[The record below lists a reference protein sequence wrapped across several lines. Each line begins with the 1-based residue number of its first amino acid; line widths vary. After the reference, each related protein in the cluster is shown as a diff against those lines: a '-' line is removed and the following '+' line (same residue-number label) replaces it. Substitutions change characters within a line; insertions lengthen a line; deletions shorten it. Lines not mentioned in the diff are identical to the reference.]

1 MSLDALLTFVSHA
14 TGPSQ
19 PAQELAFVEA
29 NAAGRVI
36 SLNPQAKLAWNWRV
50 GTMLPTEICLAMED
64 LPADLPS
71 DLPIAQDGLHLRAM
85 AKEGK
90 DGWFIV
96 GYEMGA
102 YEPAFN
108 YGSSLAPVPNGPE
121 HEIPSAPAP
130 ALTPAPAPAP
140 EWEQPRHDLMDRLP
154 GPAMRLGPSGLA
166 SYVNEGTAR
175 AMGEDAARLI
185 GRPVL
190 AEILHSE
197 DRWKVAELM
206 EVAAGKGAARSAVH
220 YGRDAHRGILHVVQ
234 DFEGV
239 YDVLIVDTTDDRPGT
254 DAARNALRE
263 LATSCADP
271 WMFRDGALQIM
282 ESELELASA
291 ALFVRLPDAVDLV
304 RIGHPQTPQAALQE
318 TLPAEAVRRYE
329 AKGGMGTPSH
339 PGARA
344 WTAPVRDNGTWM
356 GILVLE
362 WPPDRTLPT
371 AHALDELIGLFE
383 SLYSWIQVGVR
394 YRTSVNA
401 IDDAL
406 FGFSFNPDEQRLY
419 HFATHQMEQ
428 LTGRSVAL
436 LTSGQVD
443 WTSAIVAPEDAS
455 LVRAHNKNL
464 LAGNESRITY
474 RVLHTDGTVRWLRE
488 HATPQVEAT
497 GYLSINGMLA
507 DVTEQKTAEMVL
519 VQAKREAEQAARAKT
534 SFIATMS
541 HEIRTPLGAVNG
553 FAQLL
558 QREME
563 EFEEELG
570 EDLPEQMHEFVAAI
584 GDRSQKL
591 LSLIH
596 DLFELSNL
604 EMGQTAVQ
612 QTSVNIAP
620 ILQRV
625 ADRMGP
631 QIAGRPVD
639 LRLEMDASRYL
650 VSGDARRI
658 EQVFENLASNAAK
671 FTEEGEI
678 VFSVIDA
685 GHAIEVRLRDTGVGI
700 ADDYRD
706 ELFDAF
712 SQEEEWKN
720 RRFEGTGLGLALV
733 QRLLSLM
740 GGTISVESEKGVGS
754 TFTVSL
760 PKAEADRAVQPSHAA
775 PGWPVRFG
783 HSA

>member
-1 MSLDALLTFVSHA
+1 
-14 TGPSQ
+14 
-19 PAQELAFVEA
+19 
-29 NAAGRVI
+29 
-36 SLNPQAKLAWNWRV
+36 
-50 GTMLPTEICLAMED
+50 
-64 LPADLPS
+64 
-71 DLPIAQDGLHLRAM
+71 
-85 AKEGK
+85 
-90 DGWFIV
+90 
-96 GYEMGA
+96 
-102 YEPAFN
+102 
-108 YGSSLAPVPNGPE
+108 
-121 HEIPSAPAP
+121 
-130 ALTPAPAPAP
+130 
-140 EWEQPRHDLMDRLP
+140 
-154 GPAMRLGPSGLA
+154 MRLGPSGLA
-166 SYVNEGTAR
+166 AYVNEGA
-175 AMGEDAARLI
+175 ANALGESDKALI

-197 DRWKVAELM
+197 DRWKIAELM
-206 EVAAGKGAARSAVH
+206 EVAAGQGAAQSAVR
-220 YGRDAHRGILHVVQ
+220 YGRDARRGILHVVQ
-234 DFEGV
+234 DREGT
-239 YDVLIVDTTDDRPGT
+239 YDVIILDTSDDRPGT
-254 DAARNALRE
+254 DAARHALRE

-271 WMFRDGALQIM
+271 WMFRDGALQIL
-282 ESELELASA
+282 ETELELRSA
-291 ALFVRLPDAVDLV
+291 VLYACSPGGQEFVRVGSTDGTDS
-304 RIGHPQTPQAALQE
+304 
-318 TLPAEAVRRYE
+318 LPAAAVAPFTDR
-329 AKGGMGTPSH
+329 GGMGTPVR
-339 PGARA
+339 PDAPA
-344 WTAPVRDNGTWM
+344 WTAPVRDNGTLM
-356 GILVLE
+356 GVLVLE
-362 WPPDRTLPT
+362 WPPERTLPS
-371 AHALDELIGLFE
+371 AQSLDELAGLFE
-383 SLYSWIQVGVR
+383 SLYSWIQMGIR

-406 FGFSFNPDEQRLY
+406 FGFSFSPDEQRIY

-436 LTSGQVD
+436 LTSGRLD
-443 WTSAIVAPEDAS
+443 WTAAIVVPEDAS

-474 RVLHTDGTVRWLRE
+474 RILHTDGSVRWLRE
-488 HATPQVEAT
+488 HATPQVEAS
-497 GYLSINGMLA
+497 GQLSINGMLA

-570 EDLPEQMHEFVAAI
+570 DDLPEQIHEFVTAI

-604 EMGQTAVQ
+604 EMGQTTVQ
-612 QTSVNIAP
+612 RTSVNIAP

-625 ADRMGP
+625 ADRLEP
-631 QIAGRPVD
+631 LVADRPVE

-678 VFSVIDA
+678 VFQVVEVSDA
-685 GHAIEVRLRDTGVGI
+685 VEIRLRDTGVGI
-700 ADDYRD
+700 SDDYRD

-712 SQEEEWKN
+712 SQEENWKN

-733 QRLLSLM
+733 KRLLTLM
-740 GGTISVESEKGVGS
+740 GGQIAVESEKGAGS
-754 TFTVSL
+754 TFIVRL
-760 PKAEADRAVQPSHAA
+760 PRAEAEADGDRPARTSSAV
-775 PGWPVRFG
+775 PGWPERFG

>member
-1 MSLDALLTFVSHA
+1 MSLDALLTFVSNA
-14 TGPSQ
+14 AGPSE
-19 PAQELAFVEA
+19 PEQELAFVEA
-29 NAAGRVI
+29 DASGRVI
-36 SLNPQAKLAWNWRV
+36 SLNPQARLAWNWRA
-50 GTMLPTEICLAMED
+50 GTSLPTEICLAMAD
-64 LPADLPS
+64 LPADEPT
-71 DLPIAQDGLHLRAM
+71 DLPIAQDGLRLRAM
-85 AKEGK
+85 AKEGG

-96 GYEMGA
+96 GYAHGGA
-102 YEPAFN
+102 HPSGADLQPSVASF
-108 YGSSLAPVPNGPE
+108 PN
-121 HEIPSAPAP
+121 PSPR
-130 ALTPAPAPAP
+130 TNRTG
-140 EWEQPRHDLMDRLP
+140 QPGRHDLMDRLP
-154 GPAMRLGPSGLA
+154 GPAMRLGASGLA
-166 SYVNEGTAR
+166 SYVNQGAAR
-175 AMGEDAARLI
+175 ALGEEGPSLL
-185 GRPVL
+185 GRPAL

-197 DRWKVAELM
+197 DRWKIAELM
-206 EVAAGKGAARSAVH
+206 EVAAGNGAAQSAVR
-220 YGRDAHRGILHVVQ
+220 YGRDARHGILHVVQ
-234 DFEGV
+234 DPEGA
-239 YDVLIVDTTDDRPGT
+239 YDVLIVDTSDDRPGT
-254 DAARNALRE
+254 DAVRHALRE

-271 WMFRDGALQIM
+271 WMFRDGALQIL
-282 ESELELASA
+282 ETELELRSA
-291 ALFVRLPDAVDLV
+291 VLYVRSPGGQDLV
-304 RIGHPQTPQAALQE
+304 RVGHSAAGTDSLS
-318 TLPAEAVRRYE
+318 AAAVAPFMER
-329 AKGGMGTPSH
+329 GGMGTPTR
-339 PGARA
+339 PAAPA
-344 WTAPVRDNGTWM
+344 WTAPVRDNGTWI
-356 GILVLE
+356 GVLVLE

-371 AHALDELIGLFE
+371 AQSLDELAGLFE

-406 FGFSFNPDEQRLY
+406 FGFSFSPDEQRIY
-419 HFATHQMEQ
+419 HFATHQIEQ

-436 LTSGQVD
+436 LTSGQLD
-443 WTSAIVAPEDAS
+443 WTTSIVVPEDAS

-474 RVLHTDGTVRWLRE
+474 RVHHTDGSVRWLRE
-488 HATPQVEAT
+488 HATPQVEAS
-497 GYLSINGMLA
+497 GHLSINGMLA

-519 VQAKREAEQAARAKT
+519 VQAKREAELAARAKT

-570 EDLPEQMHEFVAAI
+570 EDLPEQIHEFVAAI

-591 LSLIH
+591 LSLVH

-604 EMGQTAVQ
+604 EMGQTTVQ

-625 ADRMGP
+625 ADRLEP
-631 QIAGRPVD
+631 LVADRPVD
-639 LRLEMDASRYL
+639 LRLEMNASRYL

-678 VFSVIDA
+678 VFEVLDA
-685 GHAIEVRLRDTGVGI
+685 SSEIEIRLRDTGVGI
-700 ADDYRD
+700 SDDYRD

-712 SQEEEWKN
+712 SQEEDWKN

-733 QRLLSLM
+733 KRLLTLM
-740 GGTISVESEKGVGS
+740 GGRISVESEKGAGS
-754 TFTVSL
+754 TFIVRL
-760 PKAEADRAVQPSHAA
+760 PKAEAEEDGDRPARTSTAA
-775 PGWPVRFG
+775 PGWPERFG